1 MPVSG
6 RWFPGTSKP
15 LPVEGGLKARSARGA
30 IGQTWWSGRFIAVL
44 ESIIVGGRL
53 GRGRNYA
60 RRGQVIS
67 LDVGPG
73 MVSALVQGSMFQPYR
88 VRVGLTAFGK
98 PEWARLE
105 RALADSAWYS
115 AKLLAGEMPED
126 IEEVFGQV
134 GLALFPASSA
144 ELAMECSCPD
154 WQVPCKHIAAVFY
167 LLAEA
172 FDDDPFA
179 ILAWRGRDR
188 EELLANLHVLRAAM
202 SSAAGPGAEA
212 GSGSVASGGSAA
224 GGSSAAG
231 PPAGVPL
238 ADCLSSYFAMPA
250 PLPVTRPAATSS
262 AALLD
267 QLPEVTIVVRGR
279 PLLDL
284 LHPAYLAFGERPEML
299 TEVPA
304 GPPGPSGVPAE
315 PPEPSGLS
323 AEASGVSGEPP
334 GPSGV
339 PAEPPEPSGV
349 PAEASG
355 VSGEPSGPSAEAD
368 IGDP

>member
-1 MPVSG
+1 MSSDGSAGVGGAGNRSWWAESS
-6 RWFPGTSKP
+6 RP
-15 LPVEGGLKARSARGA
+15 LPVEGGLKARSTRGA
-30 IGQTWWSGRFIAVL
+30 IGQSWWSGRFIAVL

-53 GRGRNYA
+53 QRGRNYA

-73 MVSALVQGSMFQPYR
+73 LVSALVQGSRFQPYR

-126 IEEVFGQV
+126 IEDVFGQL
-134 GLALFPASSA
+134 GLALFPASSD
-144 ELAMECSCPD
+144 ELAMQCSCPD

-188 EELLANLHVLRAAM
+188 EELLANLHALRGAA
-202 SSAAGPGAEA
+202 SSAAGLGPAAGSGRAAGPGA
-212 GSGSVASGGSAA
+212 V
-224 GGSSAAG
+224 AG
-231 PPAGVPL
+231 PVAGATPGVPL
-238 ADCLSSYFAMPA
+238 ADCLDSYFAMPG
-250 PLPVTRPAATSS
+250 PLPATSPAATSS

-267 QLPEVTIVVRGR
+267 QLPEVTIAVRGH
-279 PLLDL
+279 PLTDL
-284 LHPAYLAFGERPEML
+284 LHPAYVAFGDAYVAFGDRSGMQAEPSA
-299 TEVPA
+299 TPA
-304 GPPGPSGVPAE
+304 GSAVPGR
-315 PPEPSGLS
+315 
-323 AEASGVSGEPP
+323 
-334 GPSGV
+334 
-339 PAEPPEPSGV
+339 
-349 PAEASG
+349 
-355 VSGEPSGPSAEAD
+355 
-368 IGDP
+368 GDP